1 LLSINE
7 GLTSRGEP
15 FVFTGSSLW
24 ELAMTLRF
32 TSLGSGSEGNALVV
46 EVAGEAQ
53 RKSRV
58 MMDCGFGLAETEAR
72 LSRAGLLPDMLD
84 GIVVTHEHS
93 DHIGGVARFAKRHQ
107 IPVWLT
113 HGTAKIWREN
123 SLPAALI
130 NYVDPHE
137 AFAINGIQV
146 TPYYVPHDAYEPVQY
161 VFSDGRAR
169 LGVLTDTGALTAH
182 IESTLSG
189 CDALV
194 LECNHDLDMLMNGNY
209 PASLK
214 RRVSGR
220 FGHLD
225 NMTAA
230 SLLRSIDCSK
240 LKHVFA
246 AHLSKQNNTPDLARA
261 ALAGALSCAADWI
274 GIAEQTT
281 GFDWRE
287 I

>member
-1 LLSINE
+1 MS
-7 GLTSRGEP
+7 
-15 FVFTGSSLW
+15 
-24 ELAMTLRF
+24 MRF
-32 TSLGSGSEGNALVV
+32 ASLGSGSEGNALIV
-46 EVAGEAQ
+46 EVTGEAQ

-72 LSRAGLLPDMLD
+72 LAKVGLLPDMLD
-84 GIVVTHEHS
+84 AIVVTHEHS

-113 HGTAKIWREN
+113 HGTAKILREN
-123 SLPAALI
+123 SLPTALL
-130 NYVDPHE
+130 NFVDPHE
-137 AFAINGIQV
+137 PFAINDIAV

-169 LGVLTDTGALTAH
+169 LGVLTDTGALTEH
-182 IESTLSG
+182 IETTLSG

-194 LECNHDLDMLMNGNY
+194 LECNHDLDMLMNGSY

-225 NMTAA
+225 NATAA
-230 SLLRSIDCSK
+230 SLLRNIDCSR

-246 AHLSKQNNTPDLARA
+246 AHLSKQNNTPELARF
-261 ALAGALSCAADWI
+261 ALADALSCATEWI
-274 GIAEQTT
+274 GIAGQIG